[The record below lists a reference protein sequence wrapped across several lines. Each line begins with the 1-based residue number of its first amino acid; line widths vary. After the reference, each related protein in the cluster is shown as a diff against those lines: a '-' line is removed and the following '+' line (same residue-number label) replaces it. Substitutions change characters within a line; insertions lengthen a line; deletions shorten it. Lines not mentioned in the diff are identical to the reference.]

1 VIGLVF
7 ALAALATI
15 LGVGSLLLVH
25 FFPPAKRAADIKPVG
40 INIVEPPPPTHSKTA
55 EVKGEVPQIRKVAV
69 LVASKPDLPDTK
81 EYQRVELMVRNSG
94 DQIAV
99 LKSATFHVV
108 DILSF
113 ESIGHP
119 AVLENSWTYDVLLPV
134 DKKTPYDVQ
143 LPISQTVPPEGADK
157 FTFRLGN
164 NASPYGDAIG
174 GDPHTYVFQVRIEL
188 AYNEDGKTVMFDDF
202 LIAST
207 PAARVLAKF
216 AEDGDDITFD
226 EHGNKTS
233 VSALNAAK
241 ALKLSKVKA
250 IRSNWVKA
258 ILADYITNDP
268 R

>member
-1 VIGLVF
+1 LNRGCQSGQLVRDRYKIATPLSLAGLIVMVMFLLYRQIIAGPLAVQLNKSQAFHTLNRVIGLVF

-81 EYQRVELMVRNSG
+81 EYPRVELMVRNSG

-143 LPISQTVPPEGADK
+143 LPISQTVPP
-157 FTFRLGN
+157 R
-164 NASPYGDAIG
+164 
-174 GDPHTYVFQVRIEL
+174 EL
-188 AYNEDGKTVMFDDF
+188 INS
-202 LIAST
+202 L
-207 PAARVLAKF
+207 F
-216 AEDGDDITFD
+216 ALETM
-226 EHGNKTS
+226 HRPT
-233 VSALNAAK
+233 AT
-241 ALKLSKVKA
+241 
-250 IRSNWVKA
+250 R
-258 ILADYITNDP
+258 
-268 R
+268 